1 MFVVLMCVSS
11 RVLLVRMVALAHLA
25 QWELVDSQE

>member
-1 MFVVLMCVSS
+1 MVLICDSP
-11 RVLLVRMVALAHLA
+11 RVLVVMMVALAHLA

>member
-1 MFVVLMCVSS
+1 MILICNSS